1 MSPMQQSQGF
11 KRFLR
16 ATRLGLLLGVLVL
29 AWPVGS
35 QTQPQTPSPAASSHQ
50 VPQPPR
56 SGRGTTLYRGLAL
69 PYELIGGFAIHDGDM
84 VVGTPE
90 RPVRPHGTR
99 LNSQSKPSHALP
111 RRDLSSLRGES
122 LWPGGIVPYV
132 IEQGFTDEALRT
144 IELAIAHWNSRTV
157 LTLKPRASEPDYV
170 RFSAEQLFAGVCVAE
185 LGRVGGA
192 QSIWLG
198 GPDGCLLTGTIHEIG
213 HAVGLRHEHQRVDR
227 GDYIVVRDETLY
239 GGLGSSYTANA
250 PAGGPYDYASVMH
263 YGEVETIPP
272 GMPVSGEQLSAGD
285 IDGVARLYGRPPTA
299 TTVSTNPPGLEI
311 IVDGQPATTPARFA
325 WPAASQHV
333 LEAPTQQAF
342 AGGRYI
348 FGRWNDGGPRRR
360 TVTAGPAATWVEANY
375 VVQRSLLACADP
387 QGTGTVVTHPETPD
401 GFHTIRTPVA
411 IEARPAPHESLQF
424 MVWEVLGGGLIE
436 GAPSANPVSVQ
447 FQTEP
452 GASFAVRAKFHAPPL
467 FRIDADP
474 GSSPVALRAFLGG
487 NWETVT
493 LPWVSPAN
501 RLPDSFR
508 VEVPEVQPEDSTFD
522 DVRYRFQGWSDG
534 GSRSRPVSV
543 PASGGSL
550 TLNLASEYRL
560 RARVGDQ
567 DSVQLSPET
576 EDGFYTAGTRVTV
589 RAVSGA
595 NRRFAGWVGDVFR
608 GGDPIATVV
617 MDGPRTLEPV
627 FTPGETLR
635 LGEATAVAL
644 PASASHRG
652 ALHRAEQGYSVWVP
666 ADATELVVEFRSSSS
681 VNVDL
686 YASFARDP
694 WWSDGGEGG
703 GRVVEADFESRS
715 GGANERIVIGRDSIP
730 PLTAGIY
737 FISLATPPSSRSV
750 QGTLTASVERS
761 GIAWAR
767 PRAFTFSAT
776 VGADPPTQTVRLSH
790 LGREPIS
797 YKVESDQ
804 TWLSAEPREW
814 TRSGPGIEELAI
826 AVQGTGLAPGSHRGA
841 LRIVAR
847 NSDRPRVRDETVIE
861 LPVAFVSVGRLET
874 IPAVSGVE
882 IASSPETGGPYG
894 AGEVIEVQVHFTHPV
909 SVTGSPELAL
919 VIGDRSRLAEW
930 HPAGSVPSCGE
941 AYASLAFRY
950 AVESSDVDADGIEI
964 PPGGLRVGGGAIQ
977 SAAGAA
983 AGLDL
988 GRHAIASA
996 ADHRVDGSQATS
1008 PEVAGLWFV
1017 TNPQEGDTYGLGEAV
1032 EAVIF
1037 FSVDIE
1043 VTGSPQLALEIG
1055 RRRVLAELSGFGVDS
1070 LWFRYEFQ
1078 AEDRDLDGIGV
1089 PADALTLNGAT
1100 IRSLTGT
1107 RARLDMGE
1115 YSTVAA
1121 ADQRVDGSRTMAPTV
1136 AGVWFSGQPQ
1146 KGDTYRRGEAID
1158 VAISFGLG
1166 VEVSGDPQLALVI
1179 GGRRV
1184 RADFRGHEGD
1194 SLWFR
1199 YVVGAEDRDLDGLG
1213 VPADALML
1221 NGGAIRSPAGPEA
1234 RLGLGRHAI
1243 AAAAYKADGS
1253 QAVAPEVAS
1262 LWIGSHPLVGDTYG
1276 MGEDIEV
1283 AIVFSVDIQVT
1294 GSPQLALVIGSRRVQ
1309 ASLFRHQETVLWFR
1323 YTVQAEDQDADGL
1336 GIPADALSLSGGSIR
1351 GVTGSDT
1358 LLTLERQAIA
1368 VATDHKVSGGG

>member
-1 MSPMQQSQGF
+1 M
-11 KRFLR
+11 
-16 ATRLGLLLGVLVL
+16 

-35 QTQPQTPSPAASSHQ
+35 QIKPQTPSPAASSRQ
-50 VPQPPR
+50 APQPPH
-56 SGRGTTLYRGLAL
+56 SGRGTTLYRGVAL

-90 RPVRPHGTR
+90 RPVRPRAAR
-99 LNSQSKPSHALP
+99 LNAQSKPRHALP

-122 LWPGGIVPYV
+122 LWPGGVVPYV
-132 IEQGFTDEALRT
+132 IDEGFTDEALRT

-157 LTLKPRASEPDYV
+157 LTLKPRAGEPDFV
-170 RFSAEQLFAGVCVAE
+170 RFSAEQIFAGVCVAE

-227 GDYIVVRDETLY
+227 GDYIVVSDETLY
-239 GGLGSSYTANA
+239 GGLGSSYTPNA
-250 PAGGPYDYASVMH
+250 PVGGPYDYASVMH

-272 GMPVSGEQLSAGD
+272 GMLVSGAQLSTGD
-285 IDGVARLYGRPPTA
+285 IDGVARLYGRPPTV

-311 IVDGQPATTPARFA
+311 IVDGQRATTPVRFE
-325 WPAASQHV
+325 WPAASEHV

-348 FGRWNDGGPRRR
+348 FGRWNDDGPRRR
-360 TVTAGPAATWVEANY
+360 TVTAGPAVTWVEANY
-375 VVQRSLLACADP
+375 VVQRALLACADP
-387 QGTGTVVTHPETPD
+387 HESGTVVTHPEAPD
-401 GFHTIRTPVA
+401 GFHTIGTPVA
-411 IEARPAPHESLQF
+411 IEARPAPNEVLQF
-424 MVWEVLGGGLIE
+424 MEWEVLGGGLIE
-436 GAPSANPVSVQ
+436 GASSANPVPVQ
-447 FQTEP
+447 LQTEP
-452 GASFAVRAKFHAPPL
+452 GASFAVRAKFQAPPV

-487 NWETVT
+487 HWETII

-501 RLPDSFR
+501 QLPDSFR

-522 DVRYRFQGWSDG
+522 DVRYRFRGWSDG

-550 TLNLASEYRL
+550 TLNLAPEYRL

-567 DSVQLSPET
+567 DSIQISPES
-576 EDGFYTAGTRVTV
+576 EDGFYAAGTRVTV
-589 RAVSGA
+589 RAVATA
-595 NRRFAGWVGDVFR
+595 NRRFAGWVGDVFK
-608 GGDPIATVV
+608 GGDPTATVV

-635 LGEATAVAL
+635 LGEAKAVAL

-652 ALHRAEQGYSVWVP
+652 ELHRAEQGYSVWVP

-694 WWSDGGEGG
+694 WWSHGGEGG
-703 GRVVEADFESRS
+703 TRVVEADFVSRS
-715 GGANERIVIGRDSIP
+715 RGANERIVVDRESTP

-776 VGADPPTQTVRLSH
+776 DGVDPPPQTVRLSH
-790 LGREPIS
+790 LGREPMD
-797 YKVESDQ
+797 YKVESDRS
-804 TWLSAEPREW
+804 WLTAEPREW
-814 TRSGPGIEELAI
+814 MRTGPGIEELAI
-826 AVQGTGLAPGSHRGA
+826 AVQGTGLGPGSYRGE

-847 NSDRPRVRDETVIE
+847 KSGRPMDRDETVIE
-861 LPVAFVSVGRLET
+861 LPVAFVNVGRPET

-882 IASSPETGGPYG
+882 IASSPGSGGTYG

-919 VIGDRSRLAEW
+919 AIGDRSRLAAW
-930 HPAGSVPSCGE
+930 HQAASVRSCGE
-941 AYASLAFRY
+941 AYANLAFRY
-950 AVESSDVDADGIEI
+950 AVESFDVDADGIEI
-964 PPGGLRVGGGAIQ
+964 PPDGLRVGGGAIR

-983 AGLDL
+983 AGRDL

-996 ADHRVDGSQATS
+996 AGHRVDGSRATT

-1017 TNPQEGDTYGLGEAV
+1017 TSPQEGDTYGLGEAV

-1037 FSVDIE
+1037 FSVDVE

-1055 RRRVLAELSGFGVDS
+1055 GRRVLADLSGFGVDA

-1078 AEDRDLDGIGV
+1078 AEDSDLDGIGV

-1107 RARLDMGE
+1107 HARLDLGE
-1115 YSTVAA
+1115 YATAAA
-1121 ADQRVDGSRTMAPTV
+1121 ADQRVDGSRATAPTV
-1136 AGVWFSGQPQ
+1136 AGVWFNGQPQ

-1166 VEVSGDPQLALVI
+1166 VEVRGDPQLALAI

-1184 RADFRGHEGD
+1184 RAVFRGHEGD

-1199 YVVGAEDRDLDGLG
+1199 YVVRAEDRDLDGIG

-1221 NGGAIRSPAGPEA
+1221 NGGAIRSPAGPGA

-1243 AAAAYKADGS
+1243 AAAAYRVDGS
-1253 QAVAPEVAS
+1253 QSVAPEVAS
-1262 LWIGSHPLVGDTYG
+1262 LWIGSHPLDGDAYS

-1283 AIVFSVDIQVT
+1283 AIVFSVDVQVT
-1294 GSPQLALVIGSRRVQ
+1294 GSPQLALVIGNRRVQ
-1309 ASLFRHQETVLWFR
+1309 ASLFSHQETVLWFR
-1323 YTVQAEDQDADGL
+1323 YTVQAGDQDADGF
-1336 GIPADALSLSGGSIR
+1336 GIPLDALSLSGGSIR
-1351 GVTGSDT
+1351 GVTGLDA
-1358 LLTLERQAIA
+1358 LVRLDRYAIDA
-1368 VATDHKVSGGG
+1368 AAEHKVSGGG